1 MSLVRWC
8 HRCWLGLVLWLA
20 LIPLMPLMALT
31 AQAQGPT
38 LIFQTAQAEITV
50 QGQTKQQQVSLP
62 YLWDREQPAQS
73 GLMVFELR
81 FSLTA
86 PPVEP
91 YGLTIPKISNG
102 YSVYLNGVLLDRF
115 GDLTRHDRADAKL
128 PRLIAVPPGALQ
140 ATNVLRLMVGADVGR
155 QGGLSTV
162 TLAPMALAQAAYL
175 PYWRW
180 RVLGLQMVAI
190 FSALVGLIGL
200 LLWLTQP
207 AVQAD
212 GTVGRDAVYLY
223 GSLAEFC
230 WVFRVAD
237 ALLESPPL
245 PLPWWSVV
253 SALSLW
259 GWSSLT
265 VLFCIEVVG
274 WGQSRRLPGMRR
286 WLLLL
291 GLLGLVA
298 AVAARVYGWPPA
310 LTVWYGLLGLT
321 FLLFSLAVVGQ
332 ALRRGAG
339 LNSRLLAFAILVN
352 VLMGLIDLYQLRV
365 SPSMEGRT
373 SLYYSSVLFGLAAGL
388 IVLSRFSAVSRQAQH
403 LMSNLNNLVQQKE
416 QALFISYQS
425 LENIARGQVISGE
438 RNRILRDMHDGVGS
452 HISTAIRQLQSGR
465 ATGDD
470 VLQTLRDSLDQLK
483 LSIDAMH
490 LPPGDITAL
499 LANLRYRLEPRLK
512 ACGIELDWAV
522 NELEPLAGLD
532 AGAMRQLQFMLFEA
546 LSNVMQHAQASR
558 LRIEAQ
564 QIAQGVCIGLVDNGS
579 VFDTDWASR
588 RGLKALQARAQAT
601 GLQFTTLSQPGRTAF
616 EITAGRAVLSA
627 SIV

>member
-1 MSLVRWC
+1 MSLRHWC

-20 LIPLMPLMALT
+20 LIPLMALT

-50 QGQTKQQQVSLP
+50 QGQTTQRQVSLP
-62 YLWDREQPAQS
+62 YLWDREHPAQS
-73 GLMVFELR
+73 GWMVFELR
-81 FSLTA
+81 FSLAA
-86 PPVEP
+86 PPLEP
-91 YGLTIPKISNG
+91 YGLTIPKIGNG
-102 YSVYLNGVLLDRF
+102 YLVYLNGVLLDRF

-128 PRLIAVPPGALQ
+128 PRLIAVPPGVLQ
-140 ATNVLRLMVGADVGR
+140 STNLLRLMVGADVGR

-162 TLAPMALAQAAYL
+162 TLAPMELARAAYV
-175 PYWRW
+175 PFWRW
-180 RVLGLQMVAI
+180 RVLGMQMVAI
-190 FSALVGLIGL
+190 FSALIGLIGL

-207 AVQAD
+207 AVRAD

-237 ALLESPPL
+237 SVLESPPL
-245 PLPWWSVV
+245 PLPWWSVW

-274 WGQSRRLPGMRR
+274 WGKSGRLPAMRR
-286 WLLLL
+286 WLGVL
-291 GLLGLVA
+291 GLLGLGA

-321 FLLFSLAVVGQ
+321 FLLFSLALVWQ
-332 ALRRGAG
+332 ALQRGAG

-365 SPSMEGRT
+365 NPSMDGRT
-373 SLYYSSVLFGLAAGL
+373 SLYYSSVLFGLIAAL
-388 IVLSRFSAVSRQAQH
+388 IVLRRFSSVSRQAQH
-403 LMSNLNNLVQQKE
+403 LMSNLNSLVQHKE
-416 QALFISYQS
+416 QALSISYQR
-425 LENIARGQVISGE
+425 LENIAREQARSGE
-438 RNRILRDMHDGVGS
+438 RSRILRDMHDGVGS

-465 ATGDD
+465 ASGDE

-512 ACGIELDWAV
+512 ACGIELEWAV
-522 NELEPLAGLD
+522 DELEPVAGLD

-546 LSNVMQHAQASR
+546 ISNVMQHAQASQ

-564 QIAQGVCIGLVDNGS
+564 QTAQGVCIGFVDNGS
-579 VFDTDWASR
+579 GFDADWASKQA
-588 RGLKALQARAQAT
+588 LKALRARAQAT
-601 GLQFTTLSQPGRTAF
+601 GLQCTMLSQPGRTVF
-616 EITAGRAVLSA
+616 EIAAGRAVLSA

>member
-1 MSLVRWC
+1 MSLRRWC

-20 LIPLMPLMALT
+20 LMALT

-38 LIFQTAQAEITV
+38 LIFKTAQAVITV
-50 QGQTKQQQVSLP
+50 QGQTKQHQVSLP
-62 YLWDREQPAQS
+62 YLWDREHPAQS
-73 GLMVFELR
+73 GLMVFELP
-81 FSLTA
+81 FSLTS

-102 YSVYLNGVLLDRF
+102 YSVHLNGVLLDRF
-115 GDLTRHDRADAKL
+115 GDLTRHDRSDAKL

-140 ATNVLRLMVGADVGR
+140 STNVLRLMVGVDVGR

-162 TLAPMALAQAAYL
+162 TLAPMELARAAYT
-175 PYWRW
+175 PFWRW
-180 RVLGLQMVAI
+180 RVLGPQMVAI

-200 LLWLTQP
+200 LLWMTQP
-207 AVQAD
+207 AVRAD

-237 ALLESPPL
+237 SLLESPPL
-245 PLPWWSVV
+245 PLPWWSVL

-265 VLFCIEVVG
+265 VLFCIDVVG
-274 WGQSRRLPGMRR
+274 WGQSRRLAGMRR
-286 WLLLL
+286 WLGVL
-291 GLLGLVA
+291 GLLGLAA

-321 FLLFSLAVVGQ
+321 FLLFSLALVWQ
-332 ALRRGAG
+332 ALQRGAG
-339 LNSRLLAFAILVN
+339 INSRLLAFAILVN
-352 VLMGLIDLYQLRV
+352 VLIGLIDLYQLRV
-365 SPSMEGRT
+365 SPSMDGRS
-373 SLYYSSVLFGLAAGL
+373 SLYYSSVLFGLVAAL
-388 IVLSRFSAVSRQAQH
+388 IVLRRFSSVSRQAQH
-403 LMSNLNNLVQQKE
+403 LMGNLNSLVRQKE
-416 QALFISYQS
+416 QALSISYER
-425 LENIARGQVISGE
+425 LEHVAREQARSGE
-438 RNRILRDMHDGVGS
+438 RSRILRDMHDGVGS
-452 HISTAIRQLQSGR
+452 HISTAMRQLQSGR
-465 ATGDD
+465 ASGDE

-490 LPPGDITAL
+490 LPPGDVTAL

-512 ACGIELDWAV
+512 ACGIKLEWAV
-522 NELEPLAGLD
+522 DAVEPLAGLD

-546 LSNVMQHAQASR
+546 ISNVMQHAQASQ
-558 LRIEAQ
+558 LRIEVRQ
-564 QIAQGVCIGLVDNGS
+564 TEQGVRIGLVDNGAG
-579 VFDTDWASR
+579 FDSDWASR
-588 RGLKALQARAQAT
+588 RALKVIQARAKAT
-601 GLQFTTLSQPGRTAF
+601 GLQCTMLTQPGRTAF
-616 EITAGRAVLSA
+616 EITSGRAVLAA

>member
-1 MSLVRWC
+1 MSSRRWC

-20 LIPLMPLMALT
+20 LMPLMALT

-50 QGQTKQQQVSLP
+50 QSRTTQQQASLP

-81 FSLTA
+81 FSFPA
-86 PPVEP
+86 PPAEP

-102 YSVYLNGVLLDRF
+102 YAVYLNGVLLDRF

-128 PRLIAVPPGALQ
+128 PRLIGVPPGSLQ

-162 TLAPMALAQAAYL
+162 TLAPMALARAAYT
-175 PYWRW
+175 PVWRW
-180 RVLGLQMVAI
+180 RVLGPQMVAI

-207 AVQAD
+207 AVRAN
-212 GTVGRDAVYLY
+212 GTMGREAIYLY

-237 ALLESPPL
+237 AVLESPPL
-245 PLPWWSVV
+245 PLPWWSVL

-259 GWSSLT
+259 GWSSFM

-274 WGQSRRLPGMRR
+274 WGQSRRLPAMRL
-286 WLLLL
+286 WLGVL
-291 GLLGLVA
+291 GLLGLGA
-298 AVAARVYGWPPA
+298 AVVGRVYGWPLA
-310 LTVWYGLLGLT
+310 LTVWYALLGLT
-321 FLLFSLAVVGQ
+321 FLLFSLALVWQ
-332 ALRRGAG
+332 ALQRGAG

-352 VLMGLIDLYQLRV
+352 VFIGLLDLYQLRV
-365 SPSMEGRT
+365 SPSMGGRI
-373 SLYYSSVLFGLAAGL
+373 SLYYSSVLFGVVAGL
-388 IVLSRFSAVSRQAQH
+388 IVLGRFSMVSRQAQ
-403 LMSNLNNLVQQKE
+403 NLTINLDNLVQQKE
-416 QALFISYQS
+416 QALSISYQR
-425 LENIARGQVISGE
+425 LEHIARAQARSGE
-438 RNRILRDMHDGVGS
+438 RSQILRDMHDGVGS

-465 ATGDD
+465 ASGDE

-490 LPPGDITAL
+490 LPAGDITAL

-522 NELEPLAGLD
+522 DAQAPVAGLD

-546 LSNVMQHAQASR
+546 ISNVMQHAQASQ

-564 QIAQGVCIGLVDNGS
+564 QTGQGVRIGVVDNGCG
-579 VFDTDWASR
+579 FDHGQVAR
-588 RGLKALQARAQAT
+588 RGLRLMQERAQAI
-601 GLQFTTLSQPGRTAF
+601 GAQLQIHSQTGRTAL
-616 EITAGRAVLSA
+616 EITTGRAVLSA
-627 SIV
+627 PIV